1 MDQHPKNINRD
12 IDSFL
17 NSSNVGK
24 ATEAKVANFVRNETE
39 VVGFGQ
45 KILKKGGQ
53 AAGDLD
59 VVTKNAI
66 IEVKASIKAA
76 DAEQFLKMT
85 KQNHPNFS
93 IPRTKK

>member
-45 KILKKGGQ
+45 KILKKRWTSCG
-53 AAGDLD
+53 
-59 VVTKNAI
+59 
-66 IEVKASIKAA
+66 
-76 DAEQFLKMT
+76 
-85 KQNHPNFS
+85 
-93 IPRTKK
+93 